1 MPLQSRVDP
10 WGRLNAVSERGAWLG
25 NRGCLVDDRRN
36 IVRQWRLEAWITCT
50 LEYKGKRRKV
60 FAPKTWTELFF
71 LDEATAFAAGHRPC
85 AFCRRSRYTEF
96 KSAWLAANPGLVA
109 ANPPVAEIDR
119 VLQRERVAPDGGK
132 QASRMQ
138 YGDLP
143 VGTFIELQGDAHV
156 VLPGALER
164 WSFGGYAQA
173 DAPAAGQV
181 VSVLTP
187 PSVVRMFRAG
197 FRPQIDASATIPRVP
212 T

>member
-1 MPLQSRVDP
+1 MVDAFEAAYLQALMDRND
-10 WGRLNAVSERGAWLG
+10 G
-25 NRGCLVDDRRN
+25 N
-36 IVRQWRLEAWITCT
+36 IT
-50 LEYKGKRRKV
+50 R
-60 FAPKTWTELFF
+60 
-71 LDEATAFAAGHRPC
+71 AA
-85 AFCRRSRYTEF
+85 RS
-96 KSAWLAANPGLVA
+96 
-109 ANPPVAEIDR
+109 AEIDR

-173 DAPAAGQV
+173 EAPAAGQV